1 MAENKGLGYAAYKE
15 AYDRLGTIQGVAQE
29 FGVHNSTVSRS
40 LRLGDKK
47 RDPAIQR
54 AMDVS
59 GTKLVPRGI
68 WEKHPADENGVA
80 RSIFLTT
87 ADGDMTPEE
96 FAERIADRIN
106 SIVAAPAV
114 HRPKACASDLLNLLP
129 VYDLHLGQRVG
140 SFGTAQAVERLREG
154 VRDVIDRA
162 PAAGTLIILNG
173 GDFTEANDNS
183 AQTPQSKHPLAVDT
197 DFDDLSDAAVDITC
211 EMIDYALS
219 ASERV
224 VYQGLKGNHDPAMA
238 VVLRQALRMR
248 YRDEPRFEL
257 LDGLDL
263 FTYSFGSNLLAG
275 IHGDQKVSKAE
286 SLTLAIAARHA
297 EAWGNSRNRELWR
310 GHRHNQL
317 SVAVP
322 GMTLYQVNPICP
334 PGRYANDNL
343 LTGQSDIQVVTYKH
357 SGGRC
362 ASTVH
367 IFQD

>member
-1 MAENKGLGYAAYKE
+1 MSNHKGYTNAEYVAAYE
-15 AYDRLGTIQGVAQE
+15 RLGTFKAVARELGVNE
-29 FGVHNSTVSRS
+29 STVRRS
-40 LRLGDKK
+40 IHGGKS
-47 RDPAIQR
+47 RDPAMQG
-54 AMDVS
+54 AMDAV
-59 GTKLVPRGI
+59 GTGLIPSLAWIKT
-68 WEKHPADENGVA
+68 KA
-80 RSIFLTT
+80 T
-87 ADGDMTPEE
+87 ADAPGYSIMLRPPEETPEDI
-96 FAERIADRIN
+96 AERIASRMNNI
-106 SIVAAPAV
+106 IAAPAV
-114 HRPKACASDLLNLLP
+114 RRPKACAFDLLNLLP
-129 VYDLHLGQRVG
+129 IFDFHLGQRVG

-154 VRDVIDRA
+154 VRDVIERA
-162 PAAGTLIILNG
+162 PAAGTMVILQG

-183 AQTPQSKHPLAVDT
+183 AQTPQSKHPLAVDM
-197 DFDDLSDAAVDITC
+197 DFDDLSDVAVDVMVEI
-211 EMIDYALS
+211 IDCALS
-219 ASERV
+219 AADRV

-297 EAWGNSRNRELWR
+297 AAWGNSRNRELWR

-343 LTGQSDIQVVTYKH
+343 FTGQSDIQLVTYKH

>member
-1 MAENKGLGYAAYKE
+1 MGVNKGFTRADYME
-15 AYDRLGTIQGVAQE
+15 AYERLGTYRAVARE
-29 FGVHNSTVSRS
+29 FGVCDSTVREVIQRAQKA
-40 LRLGDKK
+40 L
-47 RDPAIQR
+47 DPAIQG
-54 AMDVS
+54 AMDVV
-59 GTKLVPRGI
+59 GTRLVPIETWIKTNATAETPGYSLRLR
-68 WEKHPADENGVA
+68 PADE
-80 RSIFLTT
+80 
-87 ADGDMTPEE
+87 TPEE
-96 FAERIADRIN
+96 IADRIVARMN
-106 SIVAAPAV
+106 GINAAPAV
-114 HRPKACASDLLNLLP
+114 PAPAACADDLLNFLP
-129 VYDLHLGQRVG
+129 LYDVHLGQRVG
-140 SFGTAQAVERLREG
+140 SFGTAEAVERLRTG
-154 VRDVIDRA
+154 VNDVIDRA
-162 PAAGTLIILNG
+162 PAAGTMVILNG

-183 AQTPQSKHPLAVDT
+183 ALTPQSKHPLAVDV
-197 DFDDLSDAAVDITC
+197 DFDDISDIAVDITV
-211 EMIDYALS
+211 EIIDRALS
-219 ASERV
+219 ASDRV
-224 VYQGLKGNHDPAMA
+224 VYQGLKGNHDPAIA
-238 VVLRQALRMR
+238 VALRQALRMR

-297 EAWGNSRNRELWR
+297 AAWGASRNRELWR

-334 PGRYANDNL
+334 PGRYATANL
-343 LTGQSDIQVVTYKH
+343 FTGQSDLQLVTYKH

>member
-1 MAENKGLGYAAYKE
+1 MSENKGHTNADYLAVYE
-15 AYDRLGTIQGVAQE
+15 RLGSMKAVAREMGVNE
-29 FGVHNSTVSRS
+29 STVRRS
-40 LRLGDKK
+40 LNRLKK

-80 RSIFLTT
+80 RSIFLTS

-183 AQTPQSKHPLAVDT
+183 AQTPQSKHPLAVDI
-197 DFDDLSDAAVDITC
+197 DFDDISDIAVDLTVEI
-211 EMIDYALS
+211 IDRALS
-219 ASERV
+219 ASDRV
-224 VYQGLKGNHDPAMA
+224 VYQGLKGNHDPAIA
-238 VVLRQALRMR
+238 VALRQALRMR

-263 FTYSFGSNLLAG
+263 FTYSFGNNLLAG

-297 EAWGNSRNRELWR
+297 AAWGNTRHRELWR
-310 GHRHNQL
+310 GQRHHHR

-343 LTGQSDIQVVTYKH
+343 FTGQSDIQLVTYKH

>member
-1 MAENKGLGYAAYKE
+1 M
-15 AYDRLGTIQGVAQE
+15 GVNE
-29 FGVHNSTVSRS
+29 STVRRS
-40 LRLGDKK
+40 IHGNKS
-47 RDPAIQR
+47 RDPAMQG
-54 AMDVS
+54 AMDAV
-59 GTKLVPRGI
+59 GTGLIPSMAWIKT
-68 WEKHPADENGVA
+68 KA
-80 RSIFLTT
+80 T
-87 ADGDMTPEE
+87 ADTPGYSIMLRPPEETPEDI
-96 FAERIADRIN
+96 AERIAGRMNGI
-106 SIVAAPAV
+106 IAAPAV
-114 HRPKACASDLLNLLP
+114 PAPATCAADLLNFLP
-129 VYDLHLGQRVG
+129 LYDFHLGQRVG
-140 SFGTAQAVERLREG
+140 SFGTAEAVERLRAG
-154 VRDVIDRA
+154 VNDVIDRA
-162 PAAGTLIILNG
+162 PAAGTMVILNG

-183 AQTPQSKHPLAVDT
+183 AQTPQSKHPLSVDT
-197 DFDDLSDAAVDITC
+197 DFDDISDIAVDVTVEI
-211 EMIDYALS
+211 IDRALS
-219 ASERV
+219 VSEKV

-238 VVLRQALRMR
+238 VALRQALRMR

-297 EAWGNSRNRELWR
+297 AAWGNSRNRELWR

-334 PGRYANDNL
+334 PGRYANDQL
-343 LTGQSDIQVVTYKH
+343 FTGQSDIQLVTYKH

>member
-1 MAENKGLGYAAYKE
+1 MSTQKGYTKAEYVAAYE
-15 AYDRLGTIQGVAQE
+15 RLGSFRAVALE
-29 FGVHNSTVSRS
+29 MSVNESTVRRS
-40 LRLGDKK
+40 IHGSKS
-47 RDPAIQR
+47 RDPAMQG
-54 AMDVS
+54 AMDAV
-59 GTKLVPRGI
+59 GTGLIPSMAWIKT
-68 WEKHPADENGVA
+68 KA
-80 RSIFLTT
+80 T
-87 ADGDMTPEE
+87 ADTPGYSIMLRPPEETPEDI
-96 FAERIADRIN
+96 AERIADRMNGI
-106 SIVAAPAV
+106 IAAPAV
-114 HRPKACASDLLNLLP
+114 PAPAASIADLLNFLP
-129 VYDLHLGQRVG
+129 LYDVHLGQRVG
-140 SFGTAQAVERLREG
+140 SFGTAEAVERLRAG
-154 VRDVIDRA
+154 VNDVIDRA
-162 PAAGTLIILNG
+162 PAAGTMVILNG

-183 AQTPQSKHPLAVDT
+183 GLTPASKHPLAVDI
-197 DFDDLSDAAVDITC
+197 DFDDISDIAVDVTVEI
-211 EMIDYALS
+211 IDRALS
-219 ASERV
+219 VSEKV

-238 VVLRQALRMR
+238 VALRQALRMR

-297 EAWGNSRNRELWR
+297 AAWGNSRNRELWR

-334 PGRYANDNL
+334 PGRYANAQL
-343 LTGQSDIQVVTYKH
+343 FTGQSDIQLVTYKH

>member
-1 MAENKGLGYAAYKE
+1 
-15 AYDRLGTIQGVAQE
+15 
-29 FGVHNSTVSRS
+29 
-40 LRLGDKK
+40 
-47 RDPAIQR
+47 
-54 AMDVS
+54 
-59 GTKLVPRGI
+59 
-68 WEKHPADENGVA
+68 
-80 RSIFLTT
+80 
-87 ADGDMTPEE
+87 
-96 FAERIADRIN
+96 
-106 SIVAAPAV
+106 
-114 HRPKACASDLLNLLP
+114 
-129 VYDLHLGQRVG
+129 
-140 SFGTAQAVERLREG
+140 
-154 VRDVIDRA
+154 
-162 PAAGTLIILNG
+162 
-173 GDFTEANDNS
+173 
-183 AQTPQSKHPLAVDT
+183 LAVDM
-197 DFDDLSDAAVDITC
+197 DFDDISDIAVDLTVEIV
-211 EMIDYALS
+211 DRALS
-219 ASERV
+219 ASDRV
-224 VYQGLKGNHDPAMA
+224 VYQGLKGNHDPAIA
-238 VVLRQALRMR
+238 VALRQALRMR

-297 EAWGNSRNRELWR
+297 AAWGNSRNRELWR

-343 LTGQSDIQVVTYKH
+343 FTGQSDIQLVTYKH